1 MKHIILIIMKKLFTL
16 FITGLFATALLAQSP
31 QKMSY
36 QAVVRNASGALVTDQ
51 AVGMKISI
59 LQGSPTGKLI
69 YQETYKPNPQT
80 NENGLLTLEIGDGI
94 PLAGTFATINWLKG
108 PYYLMTETDPSG
120 ETNYSITDTSQL
132 LSVPY
137 ALHAKTA
144 ETLSETVPET
154 QNLADVIANNNSAL
168 GQIKDLT
175 DPTEAQDAVTKAYI
189 DKLESQ
195 IVELQ
200 LFVGMKV
207 KDIDDNFYN
216 TITIGTQT
224 WLVENLKTTRYN
236 DGTNIPLIEN
246 NTEWVNLT
254 TPGYCWY
261 NNDEA
266 TYKNTYGALYNWYTV
281 NTVKLCPSGWH
292 VPSESDWSVLSNFL
306 GGTDIAGGK
315 LKENGIIHWTTPNTG
330 ATNETGFTALPT
342 GYRTLSGTYNNIQD
356 FGYCWSSTSFSTTHA
371 GYMMLFFNSSVLSS
385 LNNYKRYGFSVRCIK
400 D

>member
-1 MKHIILIIMKKLFTL
+1 MKKLFIL
-16 FITGLFATALLAQSP
+16 FTTGLLATVMLAQAP

-36 QAVVRNASGALVTDQ
+36 QAVVRNASGALVTGHDI
-51 AVGMKISI
+51 GMKISI
-59 LQGSPTGKLI
+59 LQGSPTGNLI
-69 YQETYKPNPQT
+69 YQEIYKPNPQT
-80 NENGLLTLEIGDGI
+80 NENGLLSLEIGEGI
-94 PLAGTFATINWLKG
+94 PLTGTFASINWSKG

-120 ETNYSITDTSQL
+120 ETNYTITGTSQL

-154 QNLADVIANNNSAL
+154 QNLADVIAINNSAL

-175 DPTEAQDAVTKAYI
+175 DPTEAQDAVTKTYV

-200 LFVGMKV
+200 LIAGVKV
-207 KDIDDNFYN
+207 KDIDGNVYN
-216 TITIGTQT
+216 TITIGTQI

-246 NTEWVNLT
+246 NTEWGNLT

-281 NTVKLCPSGWH
+281 NTDNLCLSGWH
-292 VPSESDWSVLSNFL
+292 VASDSDWSVLSNFL

-315 LKENGIIHWTTPNTG
+315 LKEVGTEHWTTPNTG
-330 ATNETGFTALPT
+330 ANNETGFTALPA
-342 GYRTLSGTYNNIQD
+342 GYRTLSGTFNNIQD
-356 FGYCWSSTSFSTTHA
+356 YGYYWSSTAFSTTHA
-371 GYMMLFFNSSVLSS
+371 WYVALSFHSSVLTRV
-385 LNNYKRYGFSVRCIK
+385 NNYKRYGFSVRCIK